1 MQIEQIAVSDLKEYG
16 RNSRTH
22 DKAQIQAVV
31 ASITEFGFT
40 NPLLVRDDNTILAG
54 HGRLAAA
61 RAMGLQQVPCIRLSH
76 LTPDQARA
84 YVIAD
89 NALAEQAGWDKDILK
104 LELADLQAANFNL
117 DLLGLDNLDIL
128 LAQMPGQ
135 AGLTDADD
143 IPPAPLEPISKPGDI
158 WALGPHRLM
167 CGSSTDAD
175 AVKSLLGGGVPHLM
189 VTDPPYGVEYDAS
202 WRTMAGISGTGTAAG
217 KVLND
222 DRADWREAW
231 ALFPGDVAYV
241 WHASVFSP
249 EVAASLESCNFE
261 RRGLIIWAKSNFAI
275 SRGHYHHQH
284 EPCWYVVRKG
294 ATGHWAGGRKKTT
307 LWRFIDDVLAPGED
321 VFLRRADAE
330 TVHAISG
337 NETTV
342 WDIPKPMKSETGHS
356 TQKPVECM
364 RRPIHNNSLVGDSI
378 YEPFSGSGTTLIA
391 AEETGRICYAM
402 ELNPLYVDIA
412 VTRWENFTGKKAE
425 LTNP

>member
-1 MQIEQIAVSDLKEYG
+1 MQIEQIAITELKEYG

-22 DKAQIQAVV
+22 DKAQIEAVS
-31 ASITEFGFT
+31 ASIKEFGFT

-89 NALAEQAGWDKDILK
+89 NALAEQAGWNKETLK
-104 LELADLQAANFNL
+104 LEIGDLQLAGFNL
-117 DLLGLDNLDIL
+117 DLLGLDNLDEL

-135 AGLTDADD
+135 EGLTDPDD
-143 IPPAPLEPISKPGDI
+143 VPETPAEPKSKPGDLY
-158 WALGPHRLM
+158 ALGNHRIM
-167 CGSSTDAD
+167 CGSSTDPD
-175 AVKSLLGGGVPHLM
+175 AVKRLLGGGVPHLM
-189 VTDPPYGVEYDAS
+189 VTDPPYGVEYDAT
-202 WRTMAGISGTGTAAG
+202 WRTKAGIGGTGVAAG

-222 DRADWREAW
+222 DIADWREAW

-249 EVAASLESCNFE
+249 EVAASLEACNFE
-261 RRGLIIWAKSNFAI
+261 RRSLIIWAKSALAI

-294 ATGHWAGGRKKTT
+294 KTGHWSGSRKKSTV
-307 LWRFIDDVLAPGED
+307 WRFLDDILKPQEEVY
-321 VFLRRADAE
+321 VRRVDADSLL
-330 TVHAISG
+330 AISG
-337 NETTV
+337 NESTV
-342 WDIPKPMKSETGHS
+342 WEIPKPMKSETGHS

-364 RRPIHNNSLVGDSI
+364 RRPIQNNSLVGDSI

-402 ELNPLYVDIA
+402 ELNPAYVDVA

-425 LTNP
+425 LITP

>member
-1 MQIEQIAVSDLKEYG
+1 MHIEQLPIGNLKEYG

-22 DKAQIQAVV
+22 DKKQIQQVA
-31 ASITEFGFT
+31 ASIKEFGFT
-40 NPLLVRDDNTILAG
+40 NPILIRDDMTIIAG

-61 RAMGLQQVPCIRLSH
+61 RLMELEYVPCIRLSH

-89 NALAEQAGWDKDILK
+89 NALAEQAGWDTDVLK
-104 LELADLQAANFNL
+104 LELSDLQMTDFNL
-117 DLLGLDNLDIL
+117 DLLGLDNLDKL

-135 AGLTDADD
+135 SGLTDADD
-143 IPPAPLEPISKPGDI
+143 VPEPPADPISVLGDI
-158 WALGPHRLM
+158 WSLGNHRIM
-167 CGSSTDAD
+167 CGSSTDAE
-175 AVKSLLGGGVPHLM
+175 AVKMLLGGGRPHLM
-189 VTDPPYGVEYDAS
+189 VNDPPYGVEYDAS
-202 WRTMAGISGTGTAAG
+202 WRTKAGVGGAGVAAG

-249 EVAASLESCNFE
+249 EVAASLEACNFE

-284 EPCWYVVRKG
+284 EPCWYVVKKG

-307 LWRFIDDVLAPGED
+307 LWRFIDDILAPGEE
-321 VFLRRADAE
+321 VYLRRADAE
-330 TVHAISG
+330 SLLAVSG
-337 NETTV
+337 NESTI
-342 WDIPKPMKSETGHS
+342 WDIPKPLKSETGHS

-364 RRPIHNNSLVGDSI
+364 RRPIQNNSLVGDSI
-378 YEPFSGSGTTLIA
+378 YEPFSGSGTTIIA

-412 VTRWENFTGKKAE
+412 VKRWENFTGRKAE
-425 LTNP
+425 LITA